1 MLRPTNRRSDMPHFA
16 YAVPCHFCG
25 AEPSDLCRH
34 TMLPGNPPTD
44 VHSVRV
50 KFAEEELFDA

>member
-1 MLRPTNRRSDMPHFA
+1 MPHFA

-34 TMLPGNPPTD
+34 TMLPDNPPTD

-50 KFAEEELFDA
+50 EFAESELFDA